1 MSQFSVSRQ
10 RHFGP
15 TNNDIHEVMMFADQN
30 GNIINTF
37 GSASNIPLS
46 AGNLEGYS
54 IIHKFGRN
62 PSIGGA
68 PETIW
73 GGGGVYTY
81 LSSPAVVYCYS
92 SSNDDGA
99 GEIGARTVTIQGLDA
114 NYAAVEDTIVVD
126 GAPSTVQFLRV
137 FRAFVITSGSV
148 GTNVG
153 TLSISDAASSGTVVT
168 TIDTLGGGTVYGTGQ
183 SFSGFYTIP
192 AGKTGYMTQ
201 WNVGVGAYNNQCTA
215 WLAIRPI
222 NNGSAFRTLDVL
234 CVPGGHF
241 TRNYDIPLKLLEKT
255 DIEVRALCSTGSE
268 ISSTFDIILVDNE
281 G

>member
-1 MSQFSVSRQ
+1 MAQWSKYSQAYLPQ
-10 RHFGP
+10 QT
-15 TNNDIHEVMMFADQN
+15 TNHEVVMISDED

-37 GSASNIPLS
+37 GAASNVVIA

-54 IIHKFGRN
+54 VIHKFGRN

-73 GGGGVYTY
+73 GGGGVYSY
-81 LSSPAVVYCYS
+81 LSSPSIVYCYS
-92 SSNDDGA
+92 SSGSDGA
-99 GEIGARTVTIQGLDA
+99 TAIGARTVTVQGLDA
-114 NYAAVEDTIVVD
+114 NYTAVEDTIVVG
-126 GAPSTVQFLRV
+126 GAPSAVQFLRV
-137 FRAFVITSGSV
+137 FRAFVVTSGST

-153 TLSISDAASSGTVVT
+153 TLSISDAASLGKVLT

-201 WNVGVGAYNNQCTA
+201 WNVGVGAYNDQCTA
-215 WLAIRPI
+215 WLVFKPF
-222 NNGSAFRTLDVL
+222 GGGAFRTLDVM

-241 TRNYDIPLKLLEKT
+241 TRDYNIPLKFLEKT
-255 DIEVRALCSTGSE
+255 DIEARALCSTGSE
-268 ISSTFDIILVDNE
+268 ISTTFDIILVDNE
-281 G
+281 

>member
-54 IIHKFGRN
+54 IVHKFGRN

-81 LSSPAVVYCYS
+81 LSSFAVVYCYS

-99 GEIGARTVTIQGLDA
+99 AEIGARTVTIQGLDA
-114 NYAAVEDTIVVD
+114 NYSAVEDTIVVG

-137 FRAFVITSGSV
+137 FRAFVVTSGSA

-153 TLSISDAASSGTVVT
+153 TLSISDAASSGTVLT
-168 TIDTLGGGTVYGTGQ
+168 TIDTLGSGTVYGTGQ

-201 WNVGVGAYNNQCTA
+201 WNVGVGAYNDQCTA
-215 WLAIRPI
+215 WLTIRPVD
-222 NNGSAFRTLDVL
+222 NGSAFRTLDVL

>member
-46 AGNLEGYS
+46 AGNLQGYS
-54 IIHKFGRN
+54 IVHKFGRN

-114 NYAAVEDTIVVD
+114 NYSAVEDTIVVG

-137 FRAFVITSGSV
+137 FRAIVITSGSA

-153 TLSISDAASSGTVVT
+153 TLSISDAASSGTVLT
-168 TIDTLGGGTVYGTGQ
+168 TIDTLGSGTVYGTGQ

-192 AGKTGYMTQ
+192 AGKTGYITQ
-201 WNVGVGAYNNQCTA
+201 WNVGVGKYNDQCTA
-215 WLAIRPI
+215 WLTVRPI
-222 NNGSAFRTLDVL
+222 NNDGAFRTLDVL

>member
-10 RHFGP
+10 KHFG
-15 TNNDIHEVMMFADQN
+15 NSNIDIHEVMMLADQY

-37 GSASNIPLS
+37 GAASNIYVA
-46 AGNLEGYS
+46 AGNLEGYTG
-54 IIHKFGRN
+54 IHKFGRN

-81 LSSPAVVYCYS
+81 LSSSAVVYCYS

-114 NYAAVEDTIVVD
+114 NYSAVEDTIVVG

-137 FRAFVITSGSV
+137 FRAFVITSGSA

-153 TLSISDAASSGTVVT
+153 TLTISDAASSGTVIT
-168 TIDTLGGGTVYGTGQ
+168 TIDTLGSGTVYGTGQ

-201 WNVGVGAYNNQCTA
+201 WNVGVGAYNDQCTA
-215 WLAIRPI
+215 WLTIRPVD
-222 NNGSAFRTLDVL
+222 NDGAFRTLDVL